1 MKPKK
6 LKFPKKLKKFRFYP
20 KFPKNPKI
28 FHSRSNSLSFH
39 PTPQISQ
46 KSKKIRNFPT
56 PFSCLPHTS
65 VNKKSPHIS
74 CEPSILFNSNSMV
87 IKSDYQS
94 LFLTVQFTNNF
105 VNLMRNF
112 NKVFCCISFRC
123 HCCCSDS
130 YTARLFRASTF
141 IRNAI
146 LI

>member
-1 MKPKK
+1 MISIPFETQK
-6 LKFPKKLKKFRFYP
+6 
-20 KFPKNPKI
+20 
-28 FHSRSNSLSFH
+28 
-39 PTPQISQ
+39 TQISQ
-46 KSKKIRNFPT
+46 KSQTTPPT
-56 PFSCLPHTS
+56 PTIPTIPKNPKKFEISQPRFRASRTRAQT
-65 VNKKSPHIS
+65 KKSPHIS

-94 LFLTVQFTNNF
+94 LLLTVQFTNNF
-105 VNLMRNF
+105 VDFVRNF

-130 YTARLFRASTF
+130 YAARLFRASTF

>member
-1 MKPKK
+1 MIYIPFETQK
-6 LKFPKKLKKFRFYP
+6 
-20 KFPKNPKI
+20 
-28 FHSRSNSLSFH
+28 
-39 PTPQISQ
+39 TQISQ
-46 KSKKIRNFPT
+46 KSQKFSSYPHNSQKSQKIRNFPT

-65 VNKKSPHIS
+65 ANKKSPHVS
-74 CEPSILFNSNSMV
+74 CEPSTLFNSNSMV

-105 VNLMRNF
+105 VDFVRNL
-112 NKVFCCISFRC
+112 NKIFCCISFRC

-130 YTARLFRASTF
+130 YTTRLFRASAF